1 VQGLELATRIADII
15 VDGHGEDILIL
26 DLQQVT
32 TITDFF
38 VICTAAS
45 TRQLDALQNAIQTA
59 AKQWGTSLVG
69 GRKEGTPDSG
79 WVLMDYNS
87 VVIHLF
93 SPEMR
98 AYYQLEDLWKDARV
112 VTRIQ

>member
-69 GRKEGTPDSG
+69 GRKEGTPG
-79 WVLMDYNS
+79 
-87 VVIHLF
+87 
-93 SPEMR
+93 
-98 AYYQLEDLWKDARV
+98 DARLRLGIDGLQQRGDPSV
-112 VTRIQ
+112 QPRDESLLSA

>member
-1 VQGLELATRIADII
+1 MQGLELATRITDII

-26 DLQQVT
+26 DLQEITTVT
-32 TITDFF
+32 DYF

-45 TRQLDALQNAIQTA
+45 ARQLDALQGAIQTA
-59 AKQWGTSLVG
+59 VKQWGPSLVS
-69 GRKEGTPDSG
+69 GRKEGTPESG

-87 VVIHLF
+87 VVVHLF

-98 AYYQLEDLWKDARV
+98 DYYRLEDLWKAARV
-112 VTRIQ
+112 VTHIQ